1 MQARPYVLGSAFL
14 YSFLEPNAASLSF
27 VPRCTIFLKTDCR
40 GQMTGHGQSKAH
52 ESVIDEN
59 LRRVYQEA
67 VDEGIPDRFKSLL
80 EQLKKQD
87 RDGEKG
93 K

>member
-1 MQARPYVLGSAFL
+1 MS
-14 YSFLEPNAASLSF
+14 
-27 VPRCTIFLKTDCR
+27 
-40 GQMTGHGQSKAH
+40 GQKQSKQS
-52 ESVIDEN
+52 EDVIDES

-80 EQLKKQD
+80 EQLKQQD
-87 RDGEKG
+87 AEQGKG